1 MFVTVPESIPVSVAT
16 SFDGYRR
23 ACNPAGAAGPAGPGR
38 SKLGAEYC
46 DGGGGAYDAGG
57 GGPGRGFGRGG
68 TGCKSGVT
76 VAAGTTTAGYG
87 GAMIGYSGLP
97 SDATG
102 TTTQPLML
110 AAATQPKSIRPFEL
124 LFMIDSRLGRHAP
137 AGVIDAAIG
146 RIADDLQVAYRWAQ
160 VGSVGLRRISAGKP
174 PIGTAVSHL
183 WVRGWP

>member
-23 ACNPAGAAGPAGPGR
+23 ACSPAGAAGPAGPGR
-38 SKLGAEYC
+38 SKVGAENC

-57 GGPGRGFGRGG
+57 GGAGRAFGRGG

-102 TTTQPLML
+102 TTTQPLMP
-110 AAATQPKSIRPFEL
+110 APATQPRSIRPFEV
-124 LFMIDSRLGRHAP
+124 LFMIDSRLAGTRRLVSSMLRAAALQMTYRSHTGGLRWVGADFGRKTACR
-137 AGVIDAAIG
+137 DG
-146 RIADDLQVAYRWAQ
+146 RKSS
-160 VGSVGLRRISAGKP
+160 VGSGLA
-174 PIGTAVSHL
+174 
-183 WVRGWP
+183 